1 MGQAMIRFWKFVG
14 PLTIALFTASQ
25 TGAQTAEA
33 PQASALGPQVIRA
46 EIRPNPELDAFLAS
60 QGYRPVTM
68 QKLRTGHETLSVTI
82 NGITGLFVLDS
93 GASASVVHYAS
104 REKFTLTE
112 TVGMA
117 RDATG
122 AGGAV
127 RMTPYSVATMQVGDV
142 EVPHNR
148 VIVGDL
154 TGVVAALRTA
164 SGVEIDG
171 VIGQDILTRFRG
183 VIDVGAQRLY
193 LNITPAVAP

>member
-1 MGQAMIRFWKFVG
+1 MIRRWAFF
-14 PLTIALFTASQ
+14 TSIAISTLAASQ
-25 TGAQTAEA
+25 LAAQTAEA
-33 PQASALGPQVIRA
+33 PPAPTSSPQSFRA

-82 NGITGLFVLDS
+82 NGVTGVFVLDS
-93 GASASVVHYAS
+93 GASASVVHFSS
-104 REKFTLTE
+104 REKFGLTE
-112 TVGMA
+112 TIGTA

-127 RMTPYSVATMQVGDV
+127 RMTPYSVSTLQVGDV
-142 EVPHNR
+142 LVPHNR

-154 TGVVAALRTA
+154 TGVVAALRAA
-164 SGVEIDG
+164 SGAEIDG

-193 LNITPAVAP
+193 LNVAPAVAP